1 MSVIRAFI
9 AIELPPDVR
18 ESLAQVGKQ
27 LQSQLEGRLVRW
39 VPPENIHLTLK
50 FLGDVSVKNLDVL
63 QELITGEAAQ
73 HKPMEFS
80 VGRLGAFPKLRRPR
94 VIWAGVEAPGE
105 LLAFQRSIEA
115 RVTHIGY
122 PPDERPFSPH
132 LTLGR
137 VNRSASPE
145 DIRRI
150 GDVLNGMSVG
160 FLGAVRVQ
168 EVHLFKSDLRPTG
181 AVYSKIF
188 SAPLAG

>member
-9 AIELPPDVR
+9 AIELTPEVQN
-18 ESLAQVGKQ
+18 SLEKVSRKLQAQVNA
-27 LQSQLEGRLVRW
+27 RVVRW

-63 QELITGEAAQ
+63 QELIAGEAAQ

-80 VGRLGAFPKLRRPR
+80 VGGLGAFPKTRRPR
-94 VIWAGVEAPGE
+94 VIWVGIEAPAE
-105 LLAFQRSIEA
+105 LHALQRSIEA
-115 RVTHIGY
+115 RTTRIGY
-122 PPDERPFSPH
+122 PPDNRPFSPH
-132 LTLGR
+132 LTIGR

-145 DIRRI
+145 DIRNI
-150 GDVLNGMSVG
+150 GDVLNAMPVG

-168 EVHLFKSDLRPTG
+168 AVHLFKSDLRPTG

-188 SAPLAG
+188 TTPLAG

>member
-9 AIELPPDVR
+9 AIELPPDVL
-18 ESLAQVGKQ
+18 ENLAQVSTQ
-27 LQSQLEGRLVRW
+27 LQDQLGERVVRW
-39 VPPENIHLTLK
+39 VPVENIHLTLK

-80 VGRLGAFPKLRRPR
+80 VGGLGAFPKIRRPR
-94 VIWAGVEAPGE
+94 VIWVGVEAPGE
-105 LLAFQRSIEA
+105 LLALQRSIEA
-115 RVTHIGY
+115 RTTHIGY

-132 LTLGR
+132 LTIGR

-145 DIRRI
+145 DIRRA
-150 GDVLNGMSVG
+150 GDALSAMPVG

-168 EVHLFKSDLRPTG
+168 AVHLFKSDLRPTG

-188 SAPLAG
+188 TAPLAG